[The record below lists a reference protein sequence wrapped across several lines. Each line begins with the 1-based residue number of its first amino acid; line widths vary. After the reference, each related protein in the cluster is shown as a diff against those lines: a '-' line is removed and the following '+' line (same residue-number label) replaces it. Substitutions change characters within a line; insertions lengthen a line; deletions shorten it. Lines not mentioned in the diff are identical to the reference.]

1 MITEK
6 SVKTMAVV
14 LALTFLGVVPA
25 ARGAQQAQ
33 QAQQPSYTMPEYNGF
48 RNCQD
53 EKDPQ
58 MAVRCLDGF
67 VTQFPNSTLLQYVY
81 QLYYQ
86 KYYDLKNYAKTLEN
100 ADKLVALGDKADL
113 SMRLTA
119 VRARI
124 QVFPLAFDAKGDTA
138 AQYTKE
144 RDAAQSGI
152 KLVQQAKNA
161 PGSTVTDEQYKTA
174 LAPYYAAAGLASYQL
189 KDNAAAVEF
198 FKSALANN
206 PNDALSQYRMGVA
219 YLAMTPA
226 QSLDGFWALARS
238 IQLKIPDAQ
247 KVKDYL
253 RAQVLHYEQPQCETV
268 VDAQVNELLQLAAG
282 ATERPA
288 SFSIPSTADLQK
300 IQQASTIVTMLTDL
314 QAGGDKAKMTWL
326 ALCGAEFPE
335 VVGKIID
342 VNSAANAVV
351 FHVFT
356 DADQNKMQEA
366 TTANMEVKVPGQPE
380 ASRLAKDD
388 PIRFSGT
395 VASYDAQPFMLH
407 WDQGK
412 VDPSIIPAEKG
423 APARRPAR
431 KPAAKSPGQ

>member
-1 MITEK
+1 MTDK
-6 SVKTMAVV
+6 SVKAMGVV
-14 LALTFLGVVPA
+14 LALVVLGAVPA
-25 ARGAQQAQ
+25 ARGAQ

-67 VTQFPNSTLLQYVY
+67 VAQFPNSTLLQYVY

-144 RDAAQSGI
+144 RDAAQAGI

-206 PNDALSQYRMGVA
+206 PNDGLSEYRMGVA
-219 YLAMTPA
+219 YLAMNPA

-288 SFSIPSTADLQK
+288 SFSIPTTNDLQK
-300 IQQASTIVTMLTDL
+300 IQQASTIVTMLSDL

-342 VNSAANAVV
+342 VSNADNAVV

-366 TTANMEVKVPGQPE
+366 TTANMEVKVPGQPD
-380 ASRLAKDD
+380 AARLAKDD

-412 VDPSIIPAEKG
+412 VDPTIIPAEKG
-423 APARRPAR
+423 TPARRPAR